1 MDLGEFK
8 LVADNGYRRRTP
20 PVAWDPVVIPGGL
33 LGVPKKPVDFT
44 NPYHPQNQT
53 FYDPVICGAPDD
65 VFVVQADTQTLQDFP
80 SFSRGEAFDK
90 LELALQEVERVNER
104 VDLLIGD
111 ARNLLD
117 PSP

>member
-1 MDLGEFK
+1 MDLGEFR

-20 PVAWDPVVIPGGL
+20 PATWDPVVIPGGL

-53 FYDPVICGAPDD
+53 FYDPVIFGAPDD
-65 VFVVQADTQTLQDFP
+65 VFVFQADTQILQDFSP
-80 SFSRGEAFDK
+80 VSRGKAFDK
-90 LELALQEVERVNER
+90 LEVALQEVQKANERVN
-104 VDLLIGD
+104 LLIGD